1 MIKKL
6 NNKGITTAEVL
17 VCFVLIVLISMS
29 IYSIVD
35 TYSNRHR
42 IESFKEKI
50 VTYKNLLTKEI
61 NSDLIKKGLNAV
73 GGHSSINKSLNDLG
87 VYDYSTKFMLAN
99 GEIRCLTVSSIVHE
113 PNFLKNTT
121 GYVGSATCN
130 GTCSGTEKFEIG
142 YGECGN
148 EIMYPLPDLGF
159 SYNSDKEKIYDLRII
174 SVNVNTTNNVL
185 AIDIRFYHPELGSKY
200 GINIVNP
207 IGFSL

>member
-17 VCFVLIVLISMS
+17 VCFVLIVLISAS

-42 IESFKEKI
+42 IESFKEKV

-61 NSDLIKKGLNAV
+61 NNDLIKKGLNSAVYNGSDTIEFTLGNGEKKCLKFIKTEFSPNVLDYDEDEGYQGNVSCVDVCSGNKESFAV
-73 GGHSSINKSLNDLG
+73 G
-87 VYDYSTKFMLAN
+87 
-99 GEIRCLTVSSIVHE
+99 
-113 PNFLKNTT
+113 
-121 GYVGSATCN
+121 
-130 GTCSGTEKFEIG
+130 
-142 YGECGN
+142 YGACGN

-159 SYNSDKEKIYDLRII
+159 SYNENDDMIYDLRIKSFDFSNYDNI
-174 SVNVNTTNNVL
+174 LSL
-185 AIDIRFYHPELGSKY
+185 DIRFYHPELGSKY

>member
-17 VCFVLIVLISMS
+17 VCFVLIILISTS

-42 IESFKEKI
+42 IESFKEKV

-61 NSDLIKKGLNAV
+61 NNDLIKKGLNSVHFETNDDSEPTEYTAKF
-73 GGHSSINKSLNDLG
+73 ILN
-87 VYDYSTKFMLAN
+87 N
-99 GEIRCLTVSSIVHE
+99 GETKCLKIFKTEFVPNVLTNNYEGNVSCD
-113 PNFLKNTT
+113 
-121 GYVGSATCN
+121 GS
-130 GTCSGTEKFEIG
+130 CSGREENFEIG
-142 YGECGN
+142 YGECSN
-148 EIMYPLPDLGF
+148 EIIYPLPDLGF
-159 SYNSDKEKIYDLRII
+159 SYNKNGDKIYDLRIKSI
-174 SVNVNTTNNVL
+174 NFSNSDNIL
-185 AIDIRFYHPELGSKY
+185 SLDIRFYHPELGSKY